1 LIKKLKG
8 DLMSVSPRKV
18 SEISFDWLKESLKVP
33 FPNSNLTAMDI
44 DASMGDLGYLGV
56 VCRVTI
62 TFDSNDAA
70 LPASLILKFPPS
82 DAESFSNGSQLG
94 AYATEAGFYLNM
106 ADKGVGRAPRHY
118 FSVVNPAAGEFL
130 LAMEDLKD
138 LRFVKQTDGA
148 SFDDC
153 KVVMRALA
161 DMHADHWEASTLK
174 NDWLRDIKDWRDSNA
189 PLIES
194 GMPLMKE
201 NFSDYID
208 HPGFL
213 ANWDAG
219 AAAYG
224 DVCAH
229 LSSGPC
235 TLMHGDAHIRNV
247 AFEDGHEQPVRFYD
261 WQLCCRGPAAYD
273 LLYFFVNSLTV
284 ADQEQHLEQLI
295 HEYYFHLS
303 QRVSDY
309 TRDDLMRDMGYC
321 SLTFWGFS
329 GWLGNI
335 LPPNEATIEL
345 VKESFPRYF
354 KLMDYL
360 DSSTLLQQFSPSK

>member
-1 LIKKLKG
+1 ML
-8 DLMSVSPRKV
+8 VSPRKV
-18 SEISFDWLKESLKVP
+18 SDITFDWLKESLQVP
-33 FPNSNLTAMDI
+33 FPNANLTAIDV

-56 VCRVTI
+56 VCRVAL
-62 TFDSNDAA
+62 TFDSIDAT

-82 DAESFSNGSQLG
+82 DAESYSNGSQLC
-94 AYATEAGFYLNM
+94 AYATEADFYLNM
-106 ADKGVGRAPRHY
+106 ANAGVGRAPHHY
-118 FSVVNPAAGEFL
+118 FSVVNPAADEFL
-130 LAMEDLKD
+130 LAIEDLGD

-148 SFDDC
+148 SVGDC

-174 NDWLRDIKDWRDSNA
+174 NDWLRDIKDWGDSNA

-194 GMPLMKE
+194 GMPLIRM

-208 HPGFL
+208 HSEFL
-213 ANWDAG
+213 ASWDAG
-219 AAAYG
+219 AAAYA
-224 DVCAH
+224 DICAH
-229 LSSGPC
+229 LSTGPC

-247 AFEDGHEQPVRFYD
+247 AFEDGHEQPVRIYD

-295 HEYYFHLS
+295 REYHARLAL
-303 QRVSDY
+303 RVSGY
-309 TRDDLMRDMGYC
+309 SLDDLMRDMGYC
-321 SLTFWGFS
+321 SLTFWGFC

-335 LPPNEATIEL
+335 LPPNEDTIEL
-345 VKESFPRYF
+345 VKESLPRYF

-360 DSSTLLQQFSPSK
+360 DSSTLLQQFLPSR